1 LAKGNIYPPPTGDE
15 TGPIEGD
22 LATVDEIL
30 RDMEPVFDTLS
41 HSEKHKRRINFC
53 NANKMVLPDDLT
65 GFQNTQI
72 SSDSEE
78 NPSLSKL
85 KHHNTGSSKRRHKSP
100 SSETESSSSSD
111 SDSSTSGEERR
122 RRHRRKERRARKL
135 REKKQRKKALKESK
149 KKRKSRKGEGRPPVH
164 TTCSR

>member
-1 LAKGNIYPPPTGDE
+1 MDTEKDV
-15 TGPIEGD
+15 PIEGD

-78 NPSLSKL
+78 NPNLSKL
-85 KHHNTGSSKRRHKSP
+85 KHHNTGSSKRRRKSP
-100 SSETESSSSSD
+100 SSETESSSSSN
-111 SDSSTSGEERR
+111 SDSSSTSKEERR
-122 RRHRRKERRARKL
+122 HSHRRKERRARKR
-135 REKKQRKKALKESK
+135 REKKEIKKALKESN
-149 KKRKSRKGEGRPPVH
+149 KKRKSRKGEGRPPTH